1 MKRLIIVYIGLI
13 ILTLVSAYVSDL
25 QMESAWVPVAIIMG
39 LVCFKF
45 IMVVLE
51 YMEMRKSNRAW
62 KLSVILP
69 AVLTALIVGI
79 FAVV

>member
-1 MKRLIIVYIGLI
+1 MKRLIIVYISLI
-13 ILTLVSAYVSDL
+13 VLTLISAYVAEI
-25 QMESAWVPVAIIMG
+25 QIENAWIPIVIVMA
-39 LVCFKF
+39 LVCLKF

-69 AVLTALIVGI
+69 AILTALIVGI
-79 FAVV
+79 FAIV

>member
-1 MKRLIIVYIGLI
+1 MKRLIFVYIGLI
-13 ILTLVSAYVSDL
+13 LLTVACAYVADL
-25 QMESAWVPVAIIMG
+25 HMESAWVPVAVVMG

-62 KLSVILP
+62 KLSVIVP